1 MKEYDKEGITEATVT
16 RVNKI
21 LVSEDFTMEKVKSA
35 SSALVAIL
43 KWSDAMMKYHE
54 LLKIVNPK
62 REKVKEMNEMLA
74 KVRASLA
81 EKRKKLKEVE
91 DKIDALEKTF
101 KEKMDLKQSLEAKIN
116 DSNKKLE
123 RAGKIIKG
131 CAGQKVRWEEDV
143 SRLTKEYDYLVG
155 NCLVA
160 AGMLC
165 YCGPYTS
172 KFRTQLEQE
181 WRDNITK
188 LGVKVQDGI
197 TMKAILEDPVTS

>member
-1 MKEYDKEGITEATVT
+1 MKEYDKEAIPESVVG

-62 REKVKEMNEMLA
+62 REKVKEMNIMLA
-74 KVRASLA
+74 EVRAKLA
-81 EKRKKLKEVE
+81 EKRKKLKEVQE
-91 DKIDALEKTF
+91 KVDALEEKAREKTAQ
-101 KEKMDLKQSLEAKIN
+101 KQKLEAKID

-131 CAGQKVRWEEDV
+131 CAG
-143 SRLTKEYDYLVG
+143 
-155 NCLVA
+155 
-160 AGMLC
+160 
-165 YCGPYTS
+165 
-172 KFRTQLEQE
+172 
-181 WRDNITK
+181 
-188 LGVKVQDGI
+188 
-197 TMKAILEDPVTS
+197 